1 MKITIFSLTVL
12 TLFTFC
18 AETTYARNV
27 KLILPIA
34 AALEAKDIPDRP
46 TGAVKFFFGG
56 EISPAIQTK
65 LGSYVAAPRTGAA
78 GKSDVQACNE
88 ALMNNYRAHSLTVN
102 LEQISQQE

>member
-1 MKITIFSLTVL
+1 M
-12 TLFTFC
+12 
-18 AETTYARNV
+18 
-27 KLILPIA
+27 
-34 AALEAKDIPDRP
+34 
-46 TGAVKFFFGG
+46 KFFFGG